1 VRTALCVQAQRGAP
15 DEICGLLGG
24 RQRGAIFY
32 VTCRAP
38 VPNCAAT
45 PRTHFVM
52 AQDAMLSAIRAIQ
65 RAKQELI
72 GVYHSHPFSA
82 PEPSP
87 ADLAVGAWQ
96 ATPYL
101 IIGYAATQP
110 TLAAW
115 LIEGAQVAHL
125 TLI

>member
-24 RQRGAIFY
+24 RQRGDVFY
-32 VTCRAP
+32 VTCHVP

-45 PRTHFVM
+45 PQMHFVM

-65 RAKQELI
+65 RAEQQLI

-87 ADLAVGAWQ
+87 ADLAACAWQ

-101 IIGYAATQP
+101 IIGYAAAQP

>member
-1 VRTALCVQAQRGAP
+1 MALCFEARRGAP
-15 DEICGLLGG
+15 EEICGLLGG
-24 RQRGAIFY
+24 KQRRNIFH
-32 VTCRAP
+32 VTCYAP

-101 IIGYAATQP
+101 IIGYAAAQP

-115 LIEGAQVAHL
+115 LIEGARATHL